1 MRIAHVITRMI
12 LGGAQENTFLSCRG
26 LRQEYGDD
34 VLLVTGPP
42 LGPEGSLLDAVRE
55 AGIPVKILPELQRA
69 IHPGRDWFS
78 YFSIR
83 RQLQEFA
90 PDVVHTHSAK
100 GGVLGRMAASSL
112 KVPVIVHTVHGAPF
126 HPHQNRMARA
136 TFRWCERYAAGK
148 CHKLVSVAD
157 AMTDLMVQA
166 GVAPREKFTTI
177 YSGMEV
183 EPFQRSDQQRE
194 ETRRQL
200 GYQPHHIVVGKVAR
214 LFHLKGHEDIIRAAS
229 QVIRQLP
236 NVRFLWV
243 GDGALRQRLVGKIE
257 ALGLQDNF
265 QLTGLVKPQRIPS
278 LIAAMDIV
286 AHTSLR
292 EGLARVLPQSLIS
305 GRPVVSYDIDGAK
318 EVVLPGQTGYLLPP
332 GDTVGLSNVLME
344 LAGDAK
350 LRNRMGQEGRR
361 RFLDQFRHQHMTRQL
376 RELYKQLLRAATQQR
391 SG

>member
-1 MRIAHVITRMI
+1 M
-12 LGGAQENTFLSCRG
+12 
-26 LRQEYGDD
+26 
-34 VLLVTGPP
+34 
-42 LGPEGSLLDAVRE
+42 
-55 AGIPVKILPELQRA
+55 
-69 IHPGRDWFS
+69 
-78 YFSIR
+78 
-83 RQLQEFA
+83 
-90 PDVVHTHSAK
+90 
-100 GGVLGRMAASSL
+100 
-112 KVPVIVHTVHGAPF
+112 
-126 HPHQNRMARA
+126 
-136 TFRWCERYAAGK
+136 
-148 CHKLVSVAD
+148 
-157 AMTDLMVQA
+157 
-166 GVAPREKFTTI
+166 
-177 YSGMEV
+177 
-183 EPFQRSDQQRE
+183 
-194 ETRRQL
+194 
-200 GYQPHHIVVGKVAR
+200 VGKVAR

-376 RELYKQLLRAATQQR
+376 RELYKQLLRAATKQR